1 MGMGHN
7 QSKKA
12 IKLKVNMP
20 ETKDNLQES
29 ERRFK
34 ELAELLPQTVYEMD
48 LNGKLTFVN
57 NKAYEHFGYTLED
70 FNRGA
75 SAFDMIVPEDH
86 KRAINNISK
95 LLSGEKIG
103 SNTYTAMRKDKSTFP
118 AKFYSEGIFRN
129 GQPVGVRGFIIDITE
144 QMELEEKLR
153 KSRDELE
160 YRVKERTSKLK
171 KANEVLGAEISER
184 KRIEKELIAKE
195 KELKNKNAEL
205 QEFNSALKVLLK
217 KRDRDKDDIK
227 QNVIDNINEM
237 VLPYLEKVN
246 DVNKKSSQTEF
257 LNIIKSNLD
266 NILLSFGT
274 NLKIKYYKFTPSEIR
289 ISDLIRN
296 GKTTKEISSLLS
308 LSPRTIEFHRDN
320 IRKKLQIKN
329 KKINLRSR
337 LLSLQ

>member
-1 MGMGHN
+1 MGHN

-20 ETKDNLQES
+20 ESKDKMQES

-57 NKAYEHFGYTLED
+57 NKAYDHFGYTLED
-70 FNRGA
+70 FSRGA
-75 SAFDMIVPEDH
+75 SAFDMIVSEDH

-103 SNTYTAMRKDKSTFP
+103 SNTYTALRKDKSTFP

-129 GQPVGVRGFIIDITE
+129 GRPVGVRGFIIDITE

-160 YRVKERTSKLK
+160 HRVKERTSKLRE
-171 KANEVLGAEISER
+171 ANKILRAEISER

-195 KELKNKNAEL
+195 KELKDKNAEL

-217 KRDRDKDDIK
+217 KRDQDKGDIE
-227 QNVIDNINEM
+227 QNIINNINEM
-237 VLPYLEKVN
+237 VLPYLEKAE
-246 DVNKKSSQTEF
+246 DVNKKISQIEY
-257 LNIIKSNLD
+257 LDIVKSNLD
-266 NILLSFGT
+266 NILSSFGT
-274 NLKIKYYKFTPSEIR
+274 NLKIKNYKFTPSEIR
-289 ISDLIRN
+289 IADLIRN
-296 GKTTKEISSLLS
+296 GKTTKEISSLLDM
-308 LSPRTIEFHRDN
+308 SPRTVEFHRDN
-320 IRKKLQIKN
+320 IRRKLQIKN